1 MVSTNVE
8 TANPEAEIQAGMNLL
23 GPVRQ
28 KFIQISDVYE
38 PVANGVDDQVSSF
51 QHHCKV
57 LK

>member
-8 TANPEAEIQAGMNLL
+8 TGNPEAEIQPGMNLL

-38 PVANGVDDQVSSF
+38 PVATGVDDQVR
-51 QHHCKV
+51 QIDV
-57 LK
+57 E